1 MPQDTL
7 ASLTTL
13 RLGGPAGTVL
23 TISDPA
29 HWHDAPARSATA
41 RRTTPSSWGTA
52 ET

>member
-13 RLGGPAGTVL
+13 RLGGPADTVL

-29 HWHDAPARSATA
+29 QWPDATREVGHSEKNDPVVLGHGAT
-41 RRTTPSSWGTA
+41 
-52 ET
+52 